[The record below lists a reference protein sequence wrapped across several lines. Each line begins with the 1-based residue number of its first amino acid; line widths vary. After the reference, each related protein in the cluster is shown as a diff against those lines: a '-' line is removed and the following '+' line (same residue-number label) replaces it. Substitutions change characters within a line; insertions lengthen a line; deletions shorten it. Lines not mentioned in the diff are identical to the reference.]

1 MFAASACISASMRDK
16 DDYKNAAIG
25 GALAGTVFGF
35 ASKIFKSMLLLLLL
49 LLLF

>member
-35 ASKIFKSMLLLLLL
+35 VFVAFLLDQCSDDFL
-49 LLLF
+49 